1 MVTTPLHL
9 RLQVI
14 DILNIVTTLEI
25 NQVVAQTTLVVAVG
39 NLPHHLIIEN
49 SGSNLQNFSRV
60 PGRCDHRTDLLF
72 TDS

>member
-39 NLPHHLIIEN
+39 NIPHHFIIEDTR
-49 SGSNLQNFSRV
+49 SNL
-60 PGRCDHRTDLLF
+60 
-72 TDS
+72 

>member
-39 NLPHHLIIEN
+39 NLPHHFIIEDTR
-49 SGSNLQNFSRV
+49 SNLQNFSWV
-60 PGRCDHRTDLLF
+60 PG
-72 TDS
+72 

>member
-39 NLPHHLIIEN
+39 NLPHHLIIEDA
-49 SGSNLQNFSRV
+49 GRHLQDFGWMT
-60 PGRCDHRTDLLF
+60 GRFYHRLHLLF
-72 TDS
+72 TDA